1 MKKMDLDY
9 RKTSAELVFDLINR
23 DNPQLPYKLTP
34 DNCRLGVPAAITGQ
48 GIRNTQIS
56 VMPKAGSGYMATTVL
71 TYRRMSSDV
80 LFQQGVPIIDDYAT
94 PSDMNGA
101 AIKVESAMRW
111 INQKYGT
118 NFIASDADRA
128 VVTAALGTAYIW
140 GFPATNPAWI
150 GSFRWNRKATKKPVS
165 EQVPATTPALLTLVS
180 GVAPGGNPDNLAD
193 FMTYG
198 ADFSKFSA
206 LLQTLTTLRVLPATA
221 MAKDL
226 VGYMSLVSGRK
237 LNAYVDAA
245 TKFGMQDARCI
256 KYALPNVNVP
266 EANSTD
272 YNNVVVITPPAA
284 GGWFVGKF
292 LLHYKV

>member
-1 MKKMDLDY
+1 MDLDY

-23 DNPQLPYKLTP
+23 DNPQLPVKLTP

-56 VMPKAGSGYMATTVL
+56 VMPKGNSGYMATTVL
-71 TYRRMSSDV
+71 TYRRLSSDV
-80 LFQQGVPIIDDYAT
+80 LFQQGVPVIDDYAT
-94 PSDMNGA
+94 PADLTGVN
-101 AIKVESAMRW
+101 IKVESAMRW

-118 NFIASDADRA
+118 MFIPADSDRA
-128 VVTAALGTAYIW
+128 AVPNTVQTGYIW
-140 GFPATNPAWI
+140 NFPASNLAWI

-165 EQVPATTPALLTLVS
+165 EQVPASTPLLLTLVS
-180 GVAPGGNPDNLAD
+180 GVAPGDQKPMAD

-198 ADFSKFSA
+198 TDFSKFTA
-206 LLQTLTTLRVLPATA
+206 LLQSLTTLQVLPATA
-221 MAKDL
+221 QAKDL
-226 VGYMSLVSGRK
+226 VSYMGLVAGRK
-237 LNAYVDAA
+237 FNAYAPA
-245 TKFGMQDARCI
+245 SMEGGLQDARCI

>member
-1 MKKMDLDY
+1 MDLDY
-9 RKTSAELVFDLINR
+9 RKTSAQLVFDLINR

-34 DNCRLGVPAAITGQ
+34 DNCRLGAPAAITGQ
-48 GIRNTQIS
+48 GNRNTQIS
-56 VMPKAGSGYMATTVL
+56 VMPKSNSGYMASTVL
-71 TYRRMSSDV
+71 TYRRISADT
-80 LFQQGVPIIDDYAT
+80 LFQQGAPVIDDYAT
-94 PSDMNGA
+94 PADLNGTL
-101 AIKVESAMRW
+101 IRVESAMRW
-111 INQKYGT
+111 VNQKYGT
-118 NFIASDADRA
+118 AFIASDADRA
-128 VVTAALGTAYIW
+128 GVTQAVGLNYIW
-140 GFPATNPAWI
+140 NFPASNPAWI
-150 GSFRWNRKATKKPVS
+150 GSFKWNRKATKKPVS
-165 EQVPATTPALLTLVS
+165 EQVPESTPALLTLVS
-180 GVAPGGNPDNLAD
+180 GLAPGGNPDNIAD
-193 FMTYG
+193 FLTYG

-206 LLQTLTTLRVLPATA
+206 LLQTLTTLRVLPVTA

-245 TKFGMQDARCI
+245 TKYGLQDARCI
-256 KYALPNVNVP
+256 RYALPNANVP